1 MQLHW
6 RTALTGRD
14 RHNLG
19 HADSSVAAHT
29 DPAAARRAAT
39 PCVDDQGRCSARDT
53 HGAPSTLT

>member
-6 RTALTGRD
+6 RTALTGRTATTWVT
-14 RHNLG
+14 R
-19 HADSSVAAHT
+19 T
-29 DPAAARRAAT
+29 PAWLLTLTRLAARRAAT